1 MKQMSIKTFSARY
14 FYFHCQGTSEDRSTF
29 GHFFVAQVSFGNDS
43 AGVVLLKL
51 SNQHPDV

>member
-14 FYFHCQGTSEDRSTF
+14 LYFHLQRHIRRQINILT
-29 GHFFVAQVSFGNDS
+29 FFVAQVSFGNDS
-43 AGVVLLKL
+43 AGVALLKL